1 MKAVT
6 LRDTLSAA
14 LGLVER
20 ASGSGAQLP
29 ALRNVL
35 LETEG
40 DQLVLTATNLELAVR
55 ATVAAKVVDHG
66 KVSVPTALL
75 GSLVGAL
82 TDERVTLEAQGSG
95 LGITTDHYNGTL
107 AGAPVDDF
115 PSIPTRGA
123 DALQISIPGALFRE
137 ALSRVSFAAQGA
149 ADFSPELAAVLVT
162 TEAGMLRFVA
172 TDSFR
177 LAEASV
183 DGAVL
188 PEKSVRALI
197 PAKVASELSRV
208 IHDDEDVACY
218 FETHQA
224 TFETPRWQV
233 TTRLISAQFPDYE
246 QIIPPSFIAEFTVN
260 REALAAALKL
270 ASVFAA
276 KGSEITIEPSGEGE
290 NASLT
295 ISAGSDAVGS
305 HSTSV
310 EAHVT
315 SSFPAVTFNW
325 RQLSDGLRA
334 ISAERVTMG
343 INVDKPALLRGSGE
357 GTYRYVLAPL
367 VS

>member
-6 LRDTLSAA
+6 LRDTLSGA
-14 LGLVER
+14 LSLVER

-40 DQLVLTATNLELAVR
+40 DVLVLTATNLELAVR
-55 ATVAAKVVDHG
+55 ATVPSKVVDHG
-66 KVSVPTALL
+66 KVCVPSGLF
-75 GSLVGAL
+75 SQLVAAL
-82 TDERVTLEAQGSG
+82 TGERVTLETQGAG
-95 LGITTDHYNGTL
+95 LAITTDHYNGTL
-107 AGAPVDDF
+107 AGAPVEDF

-123 DALQISIPGALFRE
+123 DASLVTVPGALLRE
-137 ALSRVSFAAQGA
+137 ALSRVTFAAQGA
-149 ADFSPELAAVLVT
+149 ADFSPELMSVLVT
-162 TEAGMLRFVA
+162 TEAGVLRLVA

-177 LAEASV
+177 LAEATV

-188 PEKSVRALI
+188 PENPVRALV

-208 IHDDEDVACY
+208 LRDDEDVSCY

-224 TFETPRWQV
+224 SFETPHWQL
-233 TTRLISAQFPDYE
+233 TTRLISASFPDYE
-246 QIIPPSFIAEFTVN
+246 QIVPKDFVAEVTVS
-260 REALAAALKL
+260 RDEFQAALKL

-276 KGSEITIEPSGEGE
+276 KGSEVRLVPDGEE
-290 NASLT
+290 LS
-295 ISAGSDAVGS
+295 ISAGSDAVGE
-305 HSTSV
+305 HTASV
-310 EAHVT
+310 AAQISGPFE
-315 SSFPAVTFNW
+315 PVTFNW

-334 ISAERVTMG
+334 IPTERVVIG
-343 INVDKPALLRGSGE
+343 INPDKPALMHGQGE

>member
-6 LRDTLSAA
+6 LRDTLAAA

-35 LETEG
+35 VETEG

-55 ATVAAKVVDHG
+55 ATVPAKIVDHG
-66 KVSVPTALL
+66 KVAVPTALL
-75 GSLVGAL
+75 GSLVGNL
-82 TDERVTLEAQGSG
+82 TGERVTLEAQGSG
-95 LGITTDHYNGTL
+95 LVITTDNYNGTL
-107 AGAPVDDF
+107 AGAPVEDF
-115 PSIPTRGA
+115 PSIPTRA
-123 DALQISIPGALFRE
+123 EDAIQVSLPGALFRE

-162 TEAGMLRFVA
+162 TEAGTLRFVA

-177 LAEASV
+177 LAEATV

-188 PEKSVRALI
+188 PEQHVRALV
-197 PAKVASELSRV
+197 PARVASELARV
-208 IHDDEDVACY
+208 IRDDEDVVCY

-224 TFETPRWQV
+224 TFETARWQL
-233 TTRLISAQFPDYE
+233 TTRLVAAQFPDYE
-246 QIIPPSFIAEFTVN
+246 QIIPADFMADVTLD
-260 REALAAALKL
+260 REALASALKL

-276 KGSEITIEPSGEGE
+276 KGSEVTIAPEGEGE
-290 NASLT
+290 DAT
-295 ISAGSDAVGS
+295 IAISAGSDAVGS
-305 HSTSV
+305 HTASV
-310 EAHVT
+310 AAHI
-315 SSFPAVTFNW
+315 SAHFPPVTFNW
-325 RQLSDGLRA
+325 RQLSEGLRV
-334 ISAERVTMG
+334 IPTERVTLG
-343 INVDKPALLRGSGE
+343 VNPDRPALLRGSGE

>member
-29 ALRNVL
+29 ALKNVL

-40 DQLVLTATNLELAVR
+40 DVLVLTATNLELAVR

-66 KVSVPTALL
+66 KVAVPTTLL
-75 GSLVGAL
+75 GSLVSAL
-82 TDERVTLEAQGSG
+82 TGERVTIESQGSG
-95 LGITTDHYNGTL
+95 LVITTDRYNGTL
-107 AGAPVDDF
+107 AGAPVEDF
-115 PSIPTRGA
+115 PSIPTRGPE
-123 DALQISIPGALFRE
+123 ALQISIPGALFRE
-137 ALSRVSFAAQGA
+137 ALARVSFAAQGA

-162 TEAGMLRFVA
+162 TEAGALRLVA

-177 LAEASV
+177 LAEATV

-188 PEKSVRALI
+188 PESTVRALV
-197 PAKVASELSRV
+197 PARVAVELARV
-208 IHDDEDVACY
+208 IRDDEDVNCY
-218 FETHQA
+218 FEAHQA
-224 TFETPRWQV
+224 SFETPRWQL

-246 QIIPPSFIAEFTVN
+246 QIIPPSFMADVTVD
-260 REALAAALKL
+260 RDELTAALKL

-276 KGSEITIEPSGEGE
+276 KGSEVTLAPEGEGDG
-290 NASLT
+290 ASLT

-305 HSTSV
+305 HTASV
-310 EAHVT
+310 TAHVT
-315 SSFPAVTFNW
+315 TSFPPVTFNW

-334 ISAERVTMG
+334 ISSERVTLS
-343 INVDKPALLRGSGE
+343 INVDRPALLRGSGE